1 MLVMNR
7 LCLIALCLLSAV
19 FPSLA
24 QNLNDVYSLSIAPL
38 NYVEPSKSTTVG
50 SVLGTLAEAASGQT
64 SNNRHPEVVPYIE
77 AVVKTAFSDV
87 RRLAPV
93 DGEGQFSLIGEVVN
107 VTTWTKS
114 RTTESKDSKGKVVK
128 TVHTDYYAS
137 ITTSLTLLD
146 NATGQTWTQKFTGGG
161 GSYYFKSEAAAIEAA
176 LNLMQGKI
184 VKYYNNLFPLYAQI
198 VERGSEKKDKM
209 NEVYI
214 DLGSDNGIFK
224 GLHFNVSVVGEAA
237 GRTTEHKIGKIKVEE
252 VQGAD
257 ISLCKVEKG
266 KKEIKEALDNGQT
279 LTITSID

>member
-1 MLVMNR
+1 M
-7 LCLIALCLLSAV
+7 
-19 FPSLA
+19 
-24 QNLNDVYSLSIAPL
+24 SIAPFT
-38 NYVEPSKSTTVG
+38 YVEPSKSTSVG

-93 DGEGQFSLIGEVVN
+93 DGEGQFSLTGDVVN

-128 TVHTDYYAS
+128 TVHTDYY
-137 ITTSLTLLD
+137 
-146 NATGQTWTQKFTGGG
+146 
-161 GSYYFKSEAAAIEAA
+161 YKSEAAAIEAA
-176 LNLMQGKI
+176 LNVMQGRI

-198 VERGSEKKDKM
+198 VERASEKKDKM
-209 NEVYI
+209 NQIYI

-237 GRTTEHKIGKIKVEE
+237 GRATEHKIGKIKVEE
-252 VQGAD
+252 VQGSD

>member
-137 ITTSLTLLD
+137 SLPRLHCSTMPPDKHGRKNLLEAVALTTSSL
-146 NATGQTWTQKFTGGG
+146 K
-161 GSYYFKSEAAAIEAA
+161 
-176 LNLMQGKI
+176 
-184 VKYYNNLFPLYAQI
+184 PLQL
-198 VERGSEKKDKM
+198 RQPS
-209 NEVYI
+209 
-214 DLGSDNGIFK
+214 
-224 GLHFNVSVVGEAA
+224 
-237 GRTTEHKIGKIKVEE
+237 
-252 VQGAD
+252 
-257 ISLCKVEKG
+257 
-266 KKEIKEALDNGQT
+266 
-279 LTITSID
+279 TSCRARL

>member
-1 MLVMNR
+1 MKNLT
-7 LCLIALCLLSAV
+7 LAIFAILSV
-19 FPSLA
+19 FYSFGQTPNEIFSL
-24 QNLNDVYSLSIAPL
+24 NILPLS
-38 NYVEPSKSTTVG
+38 YVEPTKSNSVG
-50 SVLGTLAEAASGQT
+50 SVLGTIAEVAAGQT

-77 AVVKTAFSDV
+77 ATVKTAFADV
-87 RRLAPV
+87 RRLSPIE
-93 DGEGQFSLIGEVVN
+93 GEAQFTLSGEVVN

-137 ITTSLTLLD
+137 ATVSMTLQEIS
-146 NATGQTWTQKFTGGG
+146 TGQTWTQKFTGGG
-161 GSYYFKSEAAAIEAA
+161 ERYYYKSEGAAIEAA

-198 VERGSEKKDKM
+198 LDRGAEKKDKT

-214 DLGSDNGIFK
+214 DLGSDNGIYK
-224 GLHFNVSVVGEAA
+224 GLHFNVTVVGETA
-237 GRTTEHKIGKIKVEE
+237 GRSTEHKIGKIKIEE
-252 VQGAD
+252 VQGPD

>member
-1 MLVMNR
+1 MKKFILLYSFV
-7 LCLIALCLLSAV
+7 LITILNSFGQNTNEV
-19 FPSLA
+19 FSM
-24 QNLNDVYSLSIAPL
+24 SIAPL
-38 NYVEPSKSTTVG
+38 TYVEPSKSTSVG

-77 AVVKTAFSDV
+77 AVVKTAFSDI
-87 RRLAPV
+87 RRLSPI
-93 DGEGQFSLIGEVVN
+93 DGEAQFSLTGDVVN

-128 TVHTDYYAS
+128 TVHTEYYAS
-137 ITTSLTLLD
+137 VTTSLTLLD
-146 NATGQTWTQKFTGGG
+146 NATGQSWTQKFTGGG
-161 GSYYFKSEAAAIEAA
+161 GTYYYKSESAAIEAA

-209 NEVYI
+209 NQVYI

-224 GLHFNVSVVGEAA
+224 GIHFNVSVVGEAA

-252 VQGAD
+252 VQGPD

>member
-1 MLVMNR
+1 M
-7 LCLIALCLLSAV
+7 
-19 FPSLA
+19 A
-24 QNLNDVYSLSIAPL
+24 QNLNEVFDMQIMPL
-38 NYVEPSKSTTVG
+38 NYVEPSKSKSVG
-50 SVLGTLAEAASGQT
+50 AVLGTLAQVAAGET
-64 SNNRHPEVVPYIE
+64 SNNVHPEVVPYIY

-87 RRLAPV
+87 RRLSPM
-93 DGEGQFSLIGEVVN
+93 DRTSQFTLSGDVVN
-107 VTTWTKS
+107 VSTWTKS
-114 RTTESKDSKGKVVK
+114 TTSESKDSKGKVVK

-137 ITTSLTLLD
+137 ATVSLTLQD
-146 NATGQTWTQKFTGGG
+146 NITGQTWTQKFTGGG
-161 GSYYFKSEAAAIEAA
+161 NQHYYKSEAAAIEGT
-176 LNLMQGKI
+176 LNLLQGKI

-198 VERGSEKKDKM
+198 VDRASEKKDKT

-224 GLHFNVSVVGEAA
+224 GLHFNVSIVGEAA

-252 VQGAD
+252 VQGPD

>member
-1 MLVMNR
+1 MKKFILLYSFV
-7 LCLIALCLLSAV
+7 LIAILNSFGQNPNEV
-19 FPSLA
+19 FSMR
-24 QNLNDVYSLSIAPL
+24 IAPFT
-38 NYVEPSKSTTVG
+38 YVEPSKCTSVG

-93 DGEGQFSLIGEVVN
+93 EGEGQFSLTGDVVN

-137 ITTSLTLLD
+137 VTTSLTLLD

-161 GSYYFKSEAAAIEAA
+161 GYYYYKSEAAAIEAA
-176 LNLMQGKI
+176 LNIMQGRI

-209 NEVYI
+209 NQVYI
-214 DLGSDNGIFK
+214 DLGSDNGLFK
-224 GLHFNVSVVGEAA
+224 GVHFNVSVVGEAA

-252 VQGAD
+252 VQGSD

>member
-1 MLVMNR
+1 MKKFIILYSFV
-7 LCLIALCLLSAV
+7 LIAILNSFGQNKNEV
-19 FPSLA
+19 FSM
-24 QNLNDVYSLSIAPL
+24 SIAPL
-38 NYVEPSKSTTVG
+38 SYVEPSKSTSVG

-77 AVVKTAFSDV
+77 AVVKTAFSDI
-87 RRLAPV
+87 RRLASV
-93 DGEGQFSLIGEVVN
+93 DGEGQFSLTGDVVN

-137 ITTSLTLLD
+137 VTTSLTLLD
-146 NATGQTWTQKFTGGG
+146 IATGQTWTQKFTGGG
-161 GSYYFKSEAAAIEAA
+161 GTYYYKSEAAAIEAA

-184 VKYYNNLFPLYAQI
+184 VRYYNNLFPLYAQI
-198 VERGSEKKDKM
+198 VERGAEKKDMM
-209 NEVYI
+209 NQVYI

-224 GLHFNVSVVGEAA
+224 GLHFYVSVVGEAA

-252 VQGAD
+252 VQGPD

>member
-1 MLVMNR
+1 MKKFIL
-7 LCLIALCLLSAV
+7 LYSFLLIAALESFGQNPNEV
-19 FPSLA
+19 FSM
-24 QNLNDVYSLSIAPL
+24 SIAPL
-38 NYVEPSKSTTVG
+38 TYVEPSKSTSVG

-77 AVVKTAFSDV
+77 AVVKTALSDV

-93 DGEGQFSLIGEVVN
+93 DGEGQFSLTGDVVN

-128 TVHTDYYAS
+128 TVHADYYAS

-161 GSYYFKSEAAAIEAA
+161 GTYYYKSEAAAIEAA
-176 LNLMQGKI
+176 LNVMQGKI

-198 VERGSEKKDKM
+198 VERGAEKKDKM
-209 NEVYI
+209 NQVYI

-224 GLHFNVSVVGEAA
+224 GLHFNVSIVGEAA

-252 VQGAD
+252 VQGSD

>member
-1 MLVMNR
+1 MKKFILLYSFV
-7 LCLIALCLLSAV
+7 LIAVLESFGQNPNEV
-19 FPSLA
+19 FSM
-24 QNLNDVYSLSIAPL
+24 SIAPFT
-38 NYVEPSKSTTVG
+38 YVEPSKSTSVG

-77 AVVKTAFSDV
+77 AVVKTAFSDI

-93 DGEGQFSLIGEVVN
+93 DGEGQFSLTGDVVN
-107 VTTWTKS
+107 VATWTKS

-137 ITTSLTLLD
+137 VTTSLTLLD

-161 GSYYFKSEAAAIEAA
+161 GYYYYKSEAAAIEAA
-176 LNLMQGKI
+176 LNVMQGRI

-198 VERGSEKKDKM
+198 VERASEKNDKM
-209 NEVYI
+209 NQVYI

-237 GRTTEHKIGKIKVEE
+237 GRATEHKIGKIKVEE
-252 VQGAD
+252 VQGSD

>member
-1 MLVMNR
+1 MRKFV
-7 LCLIALCLLSAV
+7 LLYSFILMAIFSSFGQNPNEV
-19 FPSLA
+19 FSL
-24 QNLNDVYSLSIAPL
+24 NIAPL
-38 NYVEPSKSTTVG
+38 TYVEPSKSATVG
-50 SVLGTLAEAASGQT
+50 SVLGTLAEAAAGQS

-77 AVVKTAFSDV
+77 AVVKTAFADV

-93 DGEGQFSLIGEVVN
+93 EGESQFSLTGDVVN

-128 TVHTDYYAS
+128 TVNTDYYAS

-146 NATGQTWTQKFTGGG
+146 TATGQTWTQKFIGGG
-161 GSYYFKSEAAAIEAA
+161 GTYYYKFEAAAIEAA

-209 NEVYI
+209 NQVYI

-224 GLHFNVSVVGEAA
+224 GLHFNVSLVGEAA

-252 VQGAD
+252 VQGPD

>member
-1 MLVMNR
+1 MKKFILTYSF
-7 LCLIALCLLSAV
+7 LLIAIFNS
-19 FPSLA
+19 FG
-24 QNLNDVYSLSIAPL
+24 QNPNEVYGVGIAPL
-38 NYVEPSKSTTVG
+38 TYVEPTKSTSVG
-50 SVLGTLAEAASGQT
+50 SVLGALAEVASGQT

-87 RRLAPV
+87 RRLSPI
-93 DGEGQFSLIGEVVN
+93 EGDSQFSLSGEVVN

-137 ITTSLTLLD
+137 VTTSLSLLD
-146 NATGQTWTQKFTGGG
+146 NATGQKWTQKFTGGG
-161 GSYYFKSEAAAIEAA
+161 DTYYYKSEAAAIEAA
-176 LNLMQGKI
+176 LNVMQGKI

-214 DLGSDNGIFK
+214 DLGSDNWIFR

-252 VQGAD
+252 VQGPD

>member
-1 MLVMNR
+1 MKKFIL
-7 LCLIALCLLSAV
+7 LYSFLLIAALESFGQNPNEV
-19 FPSLA
+19 FSM
-24 QNLNDVYSLSIAPL
+24 SIAPL
-38 NYVEPSKSTTVG
+38 TYVEPSKSTSVG

-64 SNNRHPEVVPYIE
+64 SNNRHPEVMPYIE
-77 AVVKTAFSDV
+77 AVVKTALSDV

-93 DGEGQFSLIGEVVN
+93 DGEGQFSLTGDVVN

-161 GSYYFKSEAAAIEAA
+161 GTYYYKSEAAAIEAA
-176 LNLMQGKI
+176 LNVMQGKI

-198 VERGSEKKDKM
+198 VERGAEKKDKM
-209 NEVYI
+209 NQVYI

-224 GLHFNVSVVGEAA
+224 GLHFNVSIVGEAA

-252 VQGAD
+252 VQGSD